1 MTNRWLDRLY
11 YVVLALI
18 VAMCA
23 ILLIYVVHTVK
34 TTLTQTRSVEHICVP
49 YDGHLESADLVET
62 HALCEGVTEKSAF
75 SISHQQSFLLS
86 GDHLYVCYRVDIA
99 IFMAKNALLPQNK
112 RIICEINR

>member
-18 VAMCA
+18 VAMCV
-23 ILLIYVVHTVK
+23 ILFVYVVKTMK
-34 TTLTQTRSVEHICVP
+34 TTMTQSRSIEHICVP

-62 HALCEGVTEKSAF
+62 QALCEGVTEKSAF
-75 SISHQQSFLLS
+75 SVSHQQSFLLA
-86 GDHLYVCYRVDIA
+86 DDQLYVCYRVDIA
-99 IFMAKNALLPQNK
+99 IFMAKNALLPPNK